1 MKEPANEDRR
11 AAALLVAGALLG
23 IGLAAFGIARSGA
36 GAARVPEGAVAA
48 VNGEPIAAEG
58 FTRFADAVAAE
69 RREAL
74 AADERR
80 HLLERMI
87 DEELLFQH
95 GLALGLARHEPTA
108 RRAIVSAVI
117 AALTADAEAEEP
129 GDAELRAFHGEAR
142 ERFTR
147 PGRLA
152 LDAAFVAVGSRPE
165 RESWERAEELAR
177 RLRAGEP
184 LAAVAREL
192 GDPPVAPL
200 PAGPLPPET
209 VRQYL
214 GPTAAQAAEQL
225 APGEVSDPIRGAG
238 GFHVLVLRARMP
250 GELAPFEEVREQVRA
265 EYLRSLGERALR
277 QTLEE
282 LRARASIA
290 VDEPRMGTP

>member
-1 MKEPANEDRR
+1 MREPANEDRR
-11 AAALLVAGALLG
+11 AAALLVTGAVLG

-48 VNGEPIAAEG
+48 VNGEPIAAEA
-58 FTRFADAVAAE
+58 FTRFADAVADE
-69 RREAL
+69 RRQAL
-74 AADERR
+74 GADERR

-87 DEELLFQH
+87 DEELLFQR

-108 RRAIVSAVI
+108 RRAIVAAVI

-129 GDAELRAFHGEAR
+129 EEAELRAFHGEAR

-147 PGRLA
+147 LGRLE
-152 LDAAFVAVGSRPE
+152 LDGAFVAVGSRPE
-165 RESWERAEELAR
+165 REGWERAEEIAR

-184 LAAVAREL
+184 FAAVAGAL
-192 GDPPVAPL
+192 GDEPTAPL
-200 PAGPLPPET
+200 PSGPLPPET
-209 VRQYL
+209 LRQYL
-214 GPTAAQAAEQL
+214 GPTAARAAEQL

-238 GFHVLVLRARMP
+238 GFHVLALRGRMP

-277 QTLEE
+277 ATLEE
-282 LRARASIA
+282 LRADASIA
-290 VDEPRMGTP
+290 VDPSGLGGP